1 MPLKNENKSQHRQR
15 IIISTEEISV
25 PADFSDPYLDVYFS
39 VPENAKKVGVR
50 SSHNRKNSYPW
61 IYLSLFDPS
70 NYRGS
75 QMQYLMS
82 GTVEYDLWV
91 SKGSS
96 SFGCIPGEIPGGK
109 WRAQFDI
116 SRLIGPEK
124 ISLEFYYETGLSDQA
139 QPAPFFD
146 ERIINPNPDWYQGE
160 LHAHTRESD
169 GKLTVSELIDYA
181 HSSKLDFLSI
191 TDHFT
196 VSQWWR
202 IAPSDL
208 PAMALINASEITS
221 QKGHAN
227 IHGIKKWV
235 DVFIDRDNWSAN
247 SAAEETHKQ
256 GGLFCINHAF
266 STALGWRHFDFNWEN
281 ADLFEIYHSLEGPH
295 NMPQISMWDTL
306 LREGHRIIGVSG
318 TDCHNPENEIE
329 KLGRVL
335 TWVHADEL
343 SAKGIIGGLK
353 QGNAFISFG
362 PKMEFFVKNA
372 NGATAVMGG
381 KIASNGQSLTL
392 SIRIESNETFRILLV
407 KNGFFLDSQ
416 IYKPGKEKI
425 QTIEFVDNT
434 PCRGYYRVEFHKIA
448 DEKVYKCV
456 EWRDFRTIRALSNP
470 IWVEGDSHAI

>member
-1 MPLKNENKSQHRQR
+1 MSLMTENKSPHAKR
-15 IIISTEEISV
+15 IIISTEEINI

-169 GKLTVSELIDYA
+169 GELTVSELIDYA

-343 SAKGIIGGLK
+343 SAKGIIEGLK
-353 QGNAFISFG
+353 QGNVFISFG
-362 PKMEFFVKNA
+362 PKMEFIVKNA
-372 NGATAVMGG
+372 NGSTAAMGG
-381 KIASNGQSLTL
+381 KIASNGQPLKL
-392 SIRIESNETFRILLV
+392 SIRIESNEHFRILLV
-407 KNGFFLDSQ
+407 KNGVFLDSR
-416 IYKPGKEKI
+416 IFKPGKEKT
-425 QTIEFVDNT
+425 QTIKLWIIPPAVGTTGLNFTKLPTKKYVN
-434 PCRGYYRVEFHKIA
+434 A
-448 DEKVYKCV
+448 
-456 EWRDFRTIRALSNP
+456 SNGVIFGP
-470 IWVEGDSHAI
+470 FGH